1 MLCNV
6 KSNLS
11 LGSSTICILY
21 LLCILLLS
29 PTGLKNF
36 FSMLVKKRILVVVS
50 HYNDVISGCE
60 NSLLMFIL
68 TCYAHLRIKTSLCN
82 ACDIVY
88 FIVCIYTIDYFLL
101 RILLDCS

>member
-6 KSNLS
+6 NSNLS
-11 LGSSTICILY
+11 LGSSTICKAFMHI
-21 LLCILLLS
+21 ILS

-60 NSLLMFIL
+60 NGLLMFIL

-88 FIVCIYTIDYFLL
+88 FIVCIYTINYFLL